1 MLRIIFC
8 SIFFIYEVVIF
19 VHLFQLPTQGSQVKN
34 EEMPLAAYTLVHR
47 KAILSKEDKQFL
59 KGWFNHKETVH
70 IMVMPNTIASIA

>member
-1 MLRIIFC
+1 MFIF
-8 SIFFIYEVVIF
+8 IHY
-19 VHLFQLPTQGSQVKN
+19 LTQGSQVKN

-47 KAILSKEDKQFL
+47 KAILFKEDKQLL